1 MDFDVLAPGHGPLG
15 RREHVGMFRQYLEE
29 LRDEVTALVR
39 QGKSIEEAK
48 QLVKMPKYEKWAN
61 YQQWLG
67 LNVEGMYRYVQL
79 YRRGN

>member
-1 MDFDVLAPGHGPLG
+1 M
-15 RREHVGMFRQYLEE
+15 
-29 LRDEVTALVR
+29 TAVVR

-48 QLVKMPKYEKWAN
+48 QLVKMPKYEKWGN
-61 YQQWLG
+61 YEQWLG